1 MSPEGKI
8 RLDQYAKKAVD
19 LAMQG
24 RWEEA
29 ITANRS
35 IIQLSPQD
43 VEAHNRLGKA
53 LMEVGEHASAR
64 EAYGRALELD
74 RYNNIAKKNLKRL
87 SRMGEVV
94 PKDDHHK
101 VVADVFVEEQSKARV
116 VNLVNLG
123 PKELIAQKAPGEE
136 VSLQAE
142 GQGLVV
148 RDGHNQYLG
157 EVEPRYG
164 LRLAKLIRGGNRYT
178 AAISRL
184 GDNLGENEV
193 RILVREV
200 YQSPSQAGRLSF
212 PLEKKE
218 RFRPYVK
225 ESLLRSRL
233 EDDSAE
239 ETDELRELPE
249 IEGFAE
255 PE

>member
-29 ITANRS
+29 ITANRT
-35 IIQLSPQD
+35 IIQLSPRD

-64 EAYGRALELD
+64 EAYGRAAELD
-74 RYNNIAKKNLKRL
+74 PYNNIAKKNLKRL
-87 SRMGEVV
+87 SRLGELV
-94 PKDDHHK
+94 PKDHHHK

-136 VSLQAE
+136 VGLQAE
-142 GQGLVV
+142 GQGLIA

-178 AAISRL
+178 AAISS
-184 GDNLGENEV
+184 LGENEV
-193 RILVREV
+193 RMLVREV

-218 RFRPYVK
+218 SFRPYVK
-225 ESLLRSRL
+225 QSLLRSRL